1 MRGRQITQLL
11 NSHEHSDHTGGN
23 AAVVAAATGAK
34 VIAHYKSGIA
44 SAVSTLVQAGDV
56 IKEGKTVEGAPPTIR
71 IARCRAAKHC
81 EAGQMA

>member
-56 IKEGKTVEGAPPTIR
+56 IKEGKTVEGGATIR

-81 EAGQMA
+81 EADRMD